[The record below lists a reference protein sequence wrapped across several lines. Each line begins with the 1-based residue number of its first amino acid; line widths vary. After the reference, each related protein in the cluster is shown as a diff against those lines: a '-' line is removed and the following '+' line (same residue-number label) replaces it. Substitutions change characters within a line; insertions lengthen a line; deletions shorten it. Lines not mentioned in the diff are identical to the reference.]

1 MPPVG
6 EDQAGAIGEENT
18 YNQVHDKSDSTNDA
32 VILFLENIFSDGR
45 SNRPDNSWEQ
55 PLMVWAG
62 SELGGLGCSFNDLK
76 CTCSANNFRL
86 KI

>member
-45 SNRPDNSWEQ
+45 SNRPDNSEG
-55 PLMVWAG
+55 AG